1 MTTSSCLRSDH
12 SLTVTSFEVQLGII
26 AASIPALRPGYK
38 WLTRKVLTLRSGN
51 GGTTLL
57 LGKSSNKQLDFENGN
72 SRTKNSFSKK
82 RSNWT
87 EIEGEDIALLEYCQ
101 IRKTTD
107 VDVEREAMRDSLG
120 LGFRPD
126 FKTSVEVDRSLER
139 TIPEAR
145 QYHNRESF

>member
-1 MTTSSCLRSDH
+1 MYLRSDH
-12 SLTVTSFEVQLGII
+12 SLTATSFEVQLGII

-51 GGTTLL
+51 GG
-57 LGKSSNKQLDFENGN
+57 KSGNKQLDFENGN

-87 EIEGEDIALLEYCQ
+87 EIEGEDIALPEYCQ
-101 IRKTTD
+101 IGKTTD
-107 VDVEREAMRDSLG
+107 VHVKREAMRDSLG
-120 LGFRPD
+120 LNFRL
-126 FKTSVEVDRSLER
+126 EVDRSLER
-139 TIPEAR
+139 TIPGAR

>member
-12 SLTVTSFEVQLGII
+12 SLTGTSFEVQLGII

-57 LGKSSNKQLDFENGN
+57 LGKPSNKQLDFENGN
-72 SRTKNSFSKK
+72 SRTKDLFSKK

-87 EIEGEDIALLEYCQ
+87 EIEGEDIALPDYCQ

-107 VDVEREAMRDSLG
+107 VDFEREAMRDSLG

-126 FKTSVEVDRSLER
+126 FKTSVEVDSSLES